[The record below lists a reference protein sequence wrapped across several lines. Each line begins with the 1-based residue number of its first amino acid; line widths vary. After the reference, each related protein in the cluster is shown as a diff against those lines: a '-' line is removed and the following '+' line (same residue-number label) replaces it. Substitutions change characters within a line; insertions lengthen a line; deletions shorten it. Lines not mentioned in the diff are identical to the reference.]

1 MVSGKLSG
9 SLYFESRSAVGG
21 ILVVETLHRKVA
33 SAVRPEVAE
42 KLWFCGL
49 WAQFLYMFLS
59 SLPWNH
65 GLFHHCAELLL
76 VISIGLCCVKA
87 LLLDDISIRSRLSV
101 FAVICLCTLS
111 ALIAK
116 QRLFLGLI
124 ALVFS
129 CRGISFRRIIRHYF
143 LFTVS
148 YIVLTLLLYFSGVLP
163 TSISGVRFS
172 GSVFTFYRFD
182 LGFTHYNYAAMW
194 FMLAM
199 LYALLAYPRLHSA
212 SACAAFFALTWVV
225 FAITSSRTVLLVAL
239 LAFCVLSLQY
249 RHPRALERFP
259 GLRPASVCLIV
270 LMITM
275 VFLLTVFYTSERSI
289 FSLANRILHN
299 RPHHGYHVLKSD
311 GLRLL
316 GISHEPSYFL
326 DFLYL
331 YIAYRF
337 GLVPMVLYIVL
348 QIYAADKCIR
358 AKQWDVWI
366 VAIILVLYSLSEY
379 SMRSCLMPLL
389 YPAFANMDE

>member
-1 MVSGKLSG
+1 M
-9 SLYFESRSAVGG
+9 
-21 ILVVETLHRKVA
+21 VETLRRKIF
-33 SAVRPEVAE
+33 SAIRPETAE
-42 KLWFCGL
+42 KLWLCSL
-49 WAQFLYMFLS
+49 WMQFLYMFLS

-65 GLFHHCAELLL
+65 GFFHHCVELLL
-76 VISIGLCCVKA
+76 IISIGLCCVKA

-101 FAVICLCTLS
+101 LAVICLCTLS
-111 ALIAK
+111 ALIAR

-129 CRGISFRRIIRHYF
+129 CRGISFRKIIRNYF
-143 LFTVS
+143 LFTVG
-148 YIVLTLLLYFSGVLP
+148 YIILTLLLYFGGVLP
-163 TSISGVRFS
+163 TSISGVRFA

-199 LYALLAYPRLHSA
+199 LYALLAYPRLRSA
-212 SACAAFFALTWVV
+212 STCAAFFALTWVV

-239 LAFCVLSLQY
+239 LAFCVMSLYY
-249 RHPRALERFP
+249 RHPKTLEQVP
-259 GLRPASVCLIV
+259 GIRPISVCLIV
-270 LMITM
+270 LMILAM
-275 VFLLTVFYTSERSI
+275 FLLTVFYTPNHSI
-289 FSLANRILHN
+289 FSIPNKLLSG
-299 RPHHGYHVLKSD
+299 RPYLGNLVLKTE

-316 GISHEPSYFL
+316 GTGHEPPRFL

-337 GLVPMVLYIVL
+337 GLVAMVLYIGL

-366 VAIILVLYSLSEY
+366 VAMILVLYSLSEY

-389 YPAFANMDE
+389 YPAFARMDE